1 MKTILVFVSTLD
13 GKVTKWG
20 DPHVK
25 SWSSKKD
32 QEYFNKTWKD
42 NRLIIMGSN
51 TFNFEPVK
59 ADPNHL
65 LVIMTKEPFKY
76 KSYEI
81 LGQLE
86 FRSESPVDLAKHF
99 EMEGHENM
107 LIVGG
112 PHIATSFLK
121 KQLVDELW
129 LTIEP
134 KIFGAGGNF
143 VIEEKLDINLQLISC
158 ESVNK
163 QGTLFTKYAVIKD
176 KNMKLKKQSK

>member
-1 MKTILVFVSTLD
+1 VSTLD
-13 GKVTKWG
+13 GKITKWG

-25 SWSSKKD
+25 SWSSQQD
-32 QEYFNKTWKD
+32 QDYFKKTWDD

-65 LVIMTKEPFKY
+65 LVIMTRKPLKY

-86 FRSESPVDLAKHF
+86 FSNESPVDLAKRF
-99 EMEGHENM
+99 AKEGHEHM
-107 LIVGG
+107 LVVGG

-121 KQLVDELW
+121 EQLVDEFW

-143 VIEEKLDINLQLISC
+143 VIEVKLDINLQLINC

-163 QGTLFTKYAVIKD
+163 QGTLFTKYSVIK
-176 KNMKLKKQSK
+176 NQNLKLKD

>member
-1 MKTILVFVSTLD
+1 
-13 GKVTKWG
+13 
-20 DPHVK
+20 
-25 SWSSKKD
+25 
-32 QEYFNKTWKD
+32 
-42 NRLIIMGSN
+42 MGSN

-59 ADPNHL
+59 ANPNHL
-65 LVIMTKEPFKY
+65 LIIMTKEPSKY
-76 KSYEI
+76 KNYEI

-86 FRSESPVDLAKHF
+86 FRSESPVNLTKHF
-99 EMEGHENM
+99 EMEGNENM
-107 LIVGG
+107 LVVGG

-121 KQLVDELW
+121 EQLIDEFW

-143 VIEEKLDINLQLISC
+143 VIEEKLDINLQLINC

-176 KNMKLKKQSK
+176 KNVKLERNKHK